1 MNARRSIL
9 VVSAVALVSACSLF
23 SMNHQQKT
31 MTMVADGTDPMPYPK
46 PRGGFTEGRSVLV
59 ADGTDPMPY
68 PKPRGG
74 FTQAQSVLVADGTD
88 PMPYPKPR
96 GGFTQG

>member
-23 SMNHQQKT
+23 SMNHNQKT
-31 MTMVADGTDPMPYPK
+31 MTMVADGTDPM
-46 PRGGFTEGRSVLV
+46 T
-59 ADGTDPMPY
+59 Y

-96 GGFTQG
+96 GGFTQGQSILVTEGTAT

>member
-23 SMNHQQKT
+23 SMNHNQKT
-31 MTMVADGTDPMPYPK
+31 MTM
-46 PRGGFTEGRSVLV
+46 V

-96 GGFTQG
+96 GGFTQGQSILVTEGTAT